1 VSRQPRHR
9 DRPATVLVMTLVII
23 VLMTMT
29 AAALLYRTT
38 AEVSATAA
46 GRRGGQAWVAAMSGI
61 ERAVSVLSAGGGT
74 SVNWQDNPDLF
85 EKQLVASDGAMSWY
99 FSVYAPPQD
108 GGNEVR
114 FGLCDE
120 AGKMNINTADESSFA
135 GLGLDVSHVDSLL
148 DWRDADDEARPE
160 GAEQIYY
167 GSLQPIPYRVK
178 NAPLITIE
186 ELLLVKGFDATVI
199 YGEDANLNGL
209 LDENEDDGN
218 ETFPPDNADGVLDRG
233 LAALAT
239 CVTYEPNV
247 SNDGRPRINING
259 SLEEL
264 GKLESETTLPAETIE
279 FILEY
284 RRAGKRFNHPVE
296 LFEME
301 VELGPASDDEGGKGE
316 GEGGGEGEGEGGGEG
331 EGDES
336 AEPRILQSGVGVDEL
351 PEVLDRLAVVKV
363 DAESVVPGRVNVN
376 TADVKVLAALNEI
389 DDNMAQQIVD
399 LRGSIDESQRG
410 TLAWLVTERVLEK
423 DTFLKVAPA
432 LTARSFQYRVRSVGF
447 SSPSGQFR
455 VVEAVID
462 LAGETPRVMYL
473 RDITP
478 LGLPV
483 AINMDE

>member
-1 VSRQPRHR
+1 MSRCPRHR
-9 DRPATVLVMTLVII
+9 LRPATVLVMTLVII

-46 GRRGGQAWVAAMSGI
+46 GRRGGQAWMAARSGI
-61 ERAVSVLSAGGGT
+61 ERAISVLSAGGGT

-85 EKQLVASDGAMSWY
+85 EKQLVASDGNISWY

-108 GGNEVR
+108 GSSEVR
-114 FGLCDE
+114 FGVCDE
-120 AGKMNINTADESSFA
+120 AGKMNINTADEESLA
-135 GLGLDVSHVDSLL
+135 GLGLEVIHVDSLL
-148 DWRDADDEARPE
+148 DWRDADDETRPE

-178 NAPLITIE
+178 NAPLITLE

-209 LDENEDDGN
+209 LDDNEDDGN
-218 ETFPPDNADGVLDRG
+218 ETFPPDNADGALDRG

-259 SLEEL
+259 SQEEL
-264 GKLESETTLPAETIE
+264 AKLKSETSLPAETIE

-284 RRAGKRFNHPVE
+284 RRAGRRFNHPVE

-301 VELGPASDDEGGKGE
+301 VEVGPANDDEGGTGP
-316 GEGGGEGEGEGGGEG
+316 GGEGEGSEG
-331 EGDES
+331 EEEP
-336 AEPRILQSGVGVDEL
+336 EPRILQSGVGEDEL
-351 PEVLDRLAVVKV
+351 PEVLDRLAVSKV
-363 DAESVVPGRVNVN
+363 EPGSVVPGRVNVN
-376 TADVKVLAALNEI
+376 TADVKVLAALNGI

-410 TLAWLVTERVLEK
+410 TLAWLLTERVLDKE
-423 DTFLKVAPA
+423 TFLKVVPA

-447 SSPSGQFR
+447 SSPGGQFR
-455 VVEAVID
+455 VAEAVID
-462 LAGETPRVMYL
+462 FAGDEPRVMYL

-478 LGLPV
+478 LGLPI
-483 AINMDE
+483 AINIDE